1 MGTIGREMVD
11 MDVDEL
17 LALLNKAF
25 ADEWLAYYQY
35 WIGAQVLEGQ
45 MHGQAEA
52 ELLEHANDE
61 LRHAQMLA
69 DRIIQLDGTPVLTP
83 EDWYTHTNC
92 GYEAPTDPS
101 VKTIIHQNIEGE
113 QCAIK
118 VYRKLADMTRDTDPV
133 TYEIV
138 LEIMRDEIEHEDDL
152 EGILDDMKHM

>member
-1 MGTIGREMVD
+1 MGTVGREMVD

-17 LALLNKAF
+17 VKMLNKAF

-35 WIGAQVLEGQ
+35 WIGAQVLEGP
-45 MHGQAEA
+45 MRGEAEA
-52 ELLEHANDE
+52 ELLEHAADE

-69 DRIIQLDGTPVLTP
+69 DRIIQLGGIPLLTP
-83 EDWYTHTNC
+83 EDWYDQTNC

-101 VKTIIHQNIEGE
+101 VRRIVEQNIEGE

-118 VYRKLADMTRDTDPV
+118 VYRKLADLTKDTDPV
-133 TYEIV
+133 TYEMV

-152 EGILDDMKHM
+152 EAILDDMKHI